1 MMTRFRMFRNVSA
14 SQHHCAQPA
23 QRAPTPRQ
31 SMRRYRAAGYAACHA
46 QSGSDPTA
54 RGTVQRWPSHVSSTA
69 KLQQTAAEKS
79 WVKKHLPNLH
89 GIHIGAP
96 PAGIFWGGPVQ
107 TFSQLHAVSDV
118 GISRVS
124 VGSICEDFPSSRR
137 PAGVQ
142 PTPMTCPCTTA
153 PCTTIGFCCKTLP
166 ATQPKSH
173 ESPSESAKWPSA
185 QRSLNG
191 TDMTFDSLDFTTCR
205 ISNNA

>member
-1 MMTRFRMFRNVSA
+1 MTMMTRFRMFRNVSA

-31 SMRRYRAAGYAACHA
+31 SVRRYRAAGYAACHA

-79 WVKKHLPNLH
+79 WVKKLLPNLH

-124 VGSICEDFPSSRR
+124 MGSICEDFPSSS
-137 PAGVQ
+137 PAYSND
-142 PTPMTCPCTTA
+142 
-153 PCTTIGFCCKTLP
+153 LP
-166 ATQPKSH
+166 LHNSSLHHHRILLDDVACHAAEVT
-173 ESPSESAKWPSA
+173 SPSESAKWPSA

-191 TDMTFDSLDFTTCR
+191 TDMTFDYLDFTTCR